1 MGTEF
6 PWRWGRGTIS
16 ANLDV
21 IWGMSVY
28 RLVKRLAGER
38 VPYLVQGAGYDPVRV
53 DPLCHLFSRAKQSL
67 PIEPAV
73 KMESLIANEIARKT
87 NLLKKLACSI
97 VGVVVQYE
105 IVNALLDEMRQAIG
119 EI

>member
-21 IWGMSVY
+21 LGNAVY

-38 VPYLVQGAGYDPVRV
+38 VPYLVRGAGYDPVRV
-53 DPLCHLFSRAKQSL
+53 DPLCHLFSRAKNPSQL
-67 PIEPAV
+67 T
-73 KMESLIANEIARKT
+73 LLAR
-87 NLLKKLACSI
+87 
-97 VGVVVQYE
+97 E
-105 IVNALLDEMRQAIG
+105 AIPPN
-119 EI
+119 